1 MHRSDCENV
10 KNSREER
17 RVSVS
22 WGTTGTRRFSAR
34 LKIEA
39 VDRAGLF
46 GDVAQA
52 ITAGDGSMTGIKAGV
67 VGGNQARMKLEVR
80 VRDLEH
86 LYLIVARLNAVKG
99 MIQVSRG

>member
-1 MHRSDCENV
+1 MKSIICASLLAGVAGLWPATLAAQQLTLD
-10 KNSREER
+10 
-17 RVSVS
+17 
-22 WGTTGTRRFSAR
+22 
-34 LKIEA
+34 EA